1 MKRLIILI
9 TLFLI
14 AIPTLIYTQTMS
26 EYCSVPPYVTRT
38 IKPNVMV
45 MMDNSQVMNNEAYG
59 DAKATFDPVL
69 DSYYYVEKIGDG
81 IGDDDGICE
90 NDETCEPVQFPSGG
104 PGIFGG
110 YFDRS
115 LKYSYSGNRFEP
127 DNGTTADPNDDGQP
141 GIFSGNLLNWATM
154 SRYDL
159 LEKILLGGKSVSRV
173 ANPHT
178 LVSVGVDW
186 SKTLKYTVGAKT
198 YTCIFNVSG
207 GNLRITEPSP
217 CECGLL
223 DPTLACPDP
232 IVPPLAFN
240 EQSNSP
246 TAFASLMKGVKYL
259 AQKIKDFG
267 DALFSSQAN
276 AAACLLRIIPAKG
289 TAIELPNG
297 NVGDPY
303 SYTINAEKGTT
314 PFTWSI
320 SLGSLPLGLSLTKGV
335 DVPPADGNAI
345 ISGTPNPGTEGTY
358 NFTVLVTDSAG
369 CSDTQKYSLTIG
381 AGGGRTS
388 QNYNVRVAIGDYTC
402 DISNGDTCCDTYIP
416 SSTAN
421 YKCKNTDSDSSN
433 GLEFTKWGI
442 VYEFWDDARF
452 GLQDFSQQGNTIS
465 TKIEK
470 CINPDPTKPVA
481 GEMPDSDFLTAIEN
495 ATAVGDASLLTQ
507 LGNGEYTAVNYFMG
521 KENPGCGD
529 KDPLSAQDTAR
540 ECRKNFI
547 LIITAGEGADLGTN
561 VHDSGCSTSPYSLV
575 DNACYGYNR
584 DIRPIDIDGMQRVYT
599 YIANTMGINGT
610 ILGAAANAGGGK
622 YYEIADPTKLEEE
635 LVRAFQ
641 DILGRAASGT
651 AVSVLTT
658 SARGSGSIIQAY
670 FLPVRKEGIKDIY
683 WTGYAHNIWIDPQD
697 NLREDTTHDYQLRL
711 DQDDLIKLYFNNST
725 NETEAAIFETDVNGK
740 VITSCSSPTI
750 KRFSDITSLW
760 EAGKKLALINATD
773 NGTERNIFTAIPGGD
788 GMGTAFGTPFT
799 VTNVTGNATLS
810 SALNPD
816 ATYTAEKIVRYIRG
830 VDLESTDT
838 NFRDRRITV
847 DSALHVWKLGDIISS
862 TPKVLANTPLN
873 TYHIDYNDRTYYDY
887 LASSSYKQRS
897 SVAFVGANDGMLHA
911 FRVGYLKDKSDSYGT
926 LGAYVKAL
934 FKNFFGSGD
943 AANDELGK
951 EIWAYIPYNAFPY
964 LKYLANPAYCHI
976 YYADLSVRLIDA
988 STKRNSPASQRIDKD
1003 DWQTILIGGMRF
1015 GGACSGIDASPTGP
1029 PIGGVG
1035 YSSYFAIDITDPEN
1049 PVPLWEF
1056 TDADLGYTTT
1066 YPSIIRT
1073 GDRNNNGYWYV
1084 AFGSGSKVLP
1094 KGGVDIGKSTTGYI
1108 YILDLKTGT
1117 LVKKIQLDH
1126 YAIVGDILAID
1137 ANKDYWAEKIYFGT
1151 AYKPWAVWQG
1161 KLMSIGIPNEQ
1172 LSAGSST
1179 PITTLFTGNYPFT
1192 ASPDAAKDKSGKV
1205 WVYAGSGKY
1214 YSDVD
1219 ESDASTQIFF
1229 GLKDENATVLEDN
1242 LYNATYDETTGTV
1255 TGTTTVCMYDP
1266 DAGTWGEK
1274 TVVTSITPTAYT
1286 TSITEPGWKVYL
1298 SCTNSA
1304 GNPCTADDIAA
1315 GDCKCERIISR
1326 PLAVGGLVDFLTY
1339 KPSSDMCS
1347 YGGDSYI
1354 YSLSYTTGV
1363 APYNVSI
1370 LSPKITSGTTG
1381 TVTVRKGVLLG
1392 PGAPPTGEAI
1402 IIAPPKEGEEEL
1414 KKKIQIAT
1422 GVVVEAE
1429 NEPVF
1434 SVISKIVHWLK
1445 K

>member
-38 IKPNVMV
+38 IKPNIMV

-81 IGDDDGICE
+81 IGNDDGICE
-90 NDETCEPVQFPSGG
+90 NDEACEPVQFPSGG

-127 DNGTTADPNDDGQP
+127 DPN

-178 LVSVGVDW
+178 LVSVSSSW
-186 SKTLKYTVGAKT
+186 TKTLIYKDIDNNTR
-198 YTCIFNVSG
+198 TCIFNVSG
-207 GNLRITEPSP
+207 GNLQITEPTNGA
-217 CECGLL
+217 CGLL
-223 DPTLACPDP
+223 DTPAK
-232 IVPPLAFN
+232 PPLAFN
-240 EQSNSP
+240 EQPNSP
-246 TAFASLMKGVKYL
+246 TVFASFIKGIKYL
-259 AQKIKDFG
+259 AQRIKDFG

-276 AAACLLRIIPAKG
+276 AAACLLRIVPAKG

-297 NVGDPY
+297 NVGEPY

-314 PFTWSI
+314 PFSWSI
-320 SLGSLPLGLSLTKGV
+320 LPGGSLPSGLSLTKGA

-345 ISGTPNPGTEGTY
+345 ISGTPDPGTEGTY

-369 CSDTQKYSLTIG
+369 CSDTQQYKLTIG
-381 AGGGRTS
+381 AGAVGRTS
-388 QNYNVRVAIGDYTC
+388 PNYNVRVAIGDYTC
-402 DISNGDTCCDTYIP
+402 NINNGDTCCDTYTP

-421 YKCKNTDSDSSN
+421 YKCVNTDGNSTN

-481 GEMPDSDFLTAIEN
+481 GEMPDSDFLNAIEN
-495 ATAVGDASLLTQ
+495 ATAVGDESLLTQ
-507 LGNGEYTAVNYFMG
+507 LGDGEYTAVQYFMG
-521 KENPGCGD
+521 TAAPGCGD

-547 LIITAGEGADLGTN
+547 LTITAGEGAGLGTN
-561 VHDSGCSTSPYSLV
+561 VLDSGCSSSNYYLV
-575 DNACYGYNR
+575 DNACYGYSR
-584 DIRPIDIDGMQRVYT
+584 DIRPTDIDGMQRVYT

-610 ILGAAANAGGGK
+610 ILEAAANAGGGK

-711 DQDDLIKLYFNNST
+711 DQDDLMKLYFNNST

-740 VITSCSSPTI
+740 VITSCSNPSI
-750 KRFSDITSLW
+750 KRFSEITSLW
-760 EAGKKLALINATD
+760 EAGKKLAERPESADGNGGAIND
-773 NGTERNIFTAIPGGD
+773 RKIFTAIPGGL
-788 GMGTAFGTPFT
+788 GIGTAFGTPFT

-816 ATYTAEKIVRYIRG
+816 ATYTATKIVRYIRG
-830 VDLESTDT
+830 IDLESTDT
-838 NFRDRRITV
+838 NFRDRRVTV
-847 DSALHVWKLGDIISS
+847 DGTLRVWKLGDIISS

-926 LGAYVKAL
+926 LGAYIKAL
-934 FKNFFGSGD
+934 FKNFYDSAD
-943 AANDELGK
+943 DANDKLGE

-964 LKYLANPAYCHI
+964 LKYLANPGYCHI

-988 STKRNSPASQRIDKD
+988 SINGSPTDTKVDKNN
-1003 DWQTILIGGMRF
+1003 WKTLLIGGMRF

-1029 PIGGVG
+1029 PISGVG

-1049 PVPLWEF
+1049 PAPLWEF
-1056 TDADLGYTTT
+1056 TDPDLGYTTT

-1073 GDRNNNGYWYV
+1073 GDPNKNGYWYV
-1084 AFGSGSKVLP
+1084 AVGSGSKVLP
-1094 KGGVDIGKSTTGYI
+1094 KGGIDIGKSTPGYI

-1126 YAIVGDILAID
+1126 NAIVGDILAID
-1137 ANKDYWAEKIYFGT
+1137 ENKDYHAEKIYFGT
-1151 AYKPWAVWQG
+1151 SYCTTYSGGACTSGWKG
-1161 KLMSIGIPNEQ
+1161 KLISIKIPLESEGGV
-1172 LSAGSST
+1172 SAISST
-1179 PITTLFTGNYPFT
+1179 NITTLFSGNYPFT
-1192 ASPDAAKDKSGKV
+1192 ASPDAAKDKSGQV

-1219 ESDASTQIFF
+1219 ETDTSTQIFF
-1229 GLKDENATVLEDN
+1229 GLKDKNAEVGEDN
-1242 LYNATYDETTGTV
+1242 LYDATNVATTGTV

-1266 DAGTWGEK
+1266 DTGWGEQ

-1298 SCTNSA
+1298 SCTTES
-1304 GNPCTADDIAA
+1304 GVTR
-1315 GDCKCERIISR
+1315 CERVISR

-1339 KPSSDMCS
+1339 KPSSEICS

-1363 APYNVSI
+1363 APYNVAI
-1370 LSPKITSGTTG
+1370 LSPKIASGTTG
-1381 TVTVRKGVLLG
+1381 TVTVYKGVLLG

-1402 IIAPPKEGEEEL
+1402 IIVPPKEGEEEL

-1429 NEPVF
+1429 NEPVY
-1434 SVISKIVHWLK
+1434 SIISKIVHWLK